1 MRNGL
6 VIEVTGTLMEDGSVR
21 ADRIRYGGGE

>member
-6 VIEVTGTLMEDGSVR
+6 AVEITGTLMIDGSVR